1 MSEPFGPFRL
11 DADIDNK
18 ERVAQFRCLRT
29 LVHVHFHLSDLERLL
44 WEAESSKECAQRA
57 LAMLDTVPSLYR
69 RKILASFAYLHRPA
83 YIGRCK
89 GTTRGSSDDEALADR
104 NA

>member
-1 MSEPFGPFRL
+1 MSEPFGPFREG
-11 DADIDNK
+11 IEST
-18 ERVAQFRCLRT
+18 ERIAQLRSLRT

-44 WEAESSKECAQRA
+44 WEAEVNAEAGERA

-83 YIGRCK
+83 YIARCK
-89 GTTRGSSDDEALADR
+89 GTTGAPHDETLADR
-104 NA
+104 DA

>member
-1 MSEPFGPFRL
+1 MPGSEAFGPFREGL
-11 DADIDNK
+11 DPW
-18 ERVAQFRCLRT
+18 ERIAQLRSLRT

-44 WEAESSKECAQRA
+44 WEAESNKECAQQA

-83 YIGRCK
+83 YIARCK
-89 GTTRGSSDDEALADR
+89 GKSGAPHDETLAVR